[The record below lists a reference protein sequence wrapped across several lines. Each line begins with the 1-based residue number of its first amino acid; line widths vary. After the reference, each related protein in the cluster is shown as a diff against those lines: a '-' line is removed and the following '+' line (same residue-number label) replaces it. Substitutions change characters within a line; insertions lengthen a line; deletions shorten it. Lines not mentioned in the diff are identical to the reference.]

1 MKKQKI
7 VYQLYRYAG
16 KAINAKRE
24 VPFEMKLSAQ
34 LILDELCFS
43 WNKEKLESAINDA
56 IDTNDKEKFDALSKE
71 YRHYVWE

>member
-1 MKKQKI
+1 MKKQKV

-16 KAINAKRE
+16 GAIKAKRE

-43 WNKEKLESAINDA
+43 WNKQKLQAAINHS
-56 IDTNDKEKFDALSKE
+56 IDTEDKETFVRLSKE